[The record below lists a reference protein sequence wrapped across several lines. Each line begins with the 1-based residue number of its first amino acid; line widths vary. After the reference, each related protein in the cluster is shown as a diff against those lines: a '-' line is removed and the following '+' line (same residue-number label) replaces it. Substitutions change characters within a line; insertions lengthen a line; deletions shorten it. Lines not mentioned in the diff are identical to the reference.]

1 MPSLTS
7 DATNAI
13 ALTPIAKDDFNN
25 WAEAA
30 PARDREWLKTTG
42 FTAEP
47 GKFAF
52 LPGEEGR
59 PANVVV
65 GADLAKDPVW
75 ALAGLPEALPE
86 GRYKLDAKVDPARA
100 TSLALGWSL
109 GAYAFTRYKQ
119 PKRGFAELV
128 WPEKTDHDEVQRLTR
143 SVFLARDLIN
153 TPCEDMG
160 PPDLAAAAVAV
171 AKEFDARSKVIV
183 GDDLLKQNYP
193 TIHAVGR
200 ASARPPHLID
210 IRWGKESAPKVTLVG
225 KGVCFDTGG
234 LDLKPPAGMLQM
246 KKDMGGA
253 ATILALARA
262 LMAANTPI
270 RLRVL
275 IPAVENSVSANAIR
289 PLDIVKT
296 RAGKTVE
303 IGNTDAEGRLILCDA
318 LFEADSEKPD
328 MLIDCATLTGA
339 ARIALGPEVQALFS
353 NNDALAE
360 SILRASV
367 DTADPIW
374 RLPIWKPYRKMIDS
388 KIADFNN
395 VSENPHG
402 GAIIGA
408 LYLSEFV
415 SDATPWAH
423 LDIFASNAKA
433 MPGRPEGGE
442 ATGMRALY
450 RMIRERFA

>member
-1 MPSLTS
+1 MPSLTK
-7 DATNAI
+7 DATNAL
-13 ALTPIAKDDFNN
+13 ALTPVAKSDFNT
-25 WAEAA
+25 WIESA
-30 PARDREWLKTTG
+30 PARDREWLKATG

-52 LPGEEGR
+52 LPGDDGR
-59 PANVVV
+59 PAKVVA
-65 GADLAKDPVW
+65 GADLKNDPVW
-75 ALAGLPEALPE
+75 ALGGLPESLPE
-86 GRYKLDAKVDPARA
+86 GRYRLDADVDAGHA

-109 GAYAFTRYKQ
+109 GAYAFTRYKA

-128 WPEKTDHDEVQRLTR
+128 WPQNADHAEVQRLTR

-171 AKEFDARSKVIV
+171 AKEFDARATVIV
-183 GDDLLKQNYP
+183 GDDLLKENYP

-200 ASARPPHLID
+200 ASARPPHLVD

-234 LDLKPPAGMLQM
+234 LDLKSAPNMLQM

-275 IPAVENSVSANAIR
+275 IPAVENSVSANAMR
-289 PLDIVKT
+289 PLDIFKT

-318 LFEADSEKPD
+318 LTEADSEIPD

-339 ARIALGPEVQALFS
+339 ARVALGPEIQALFS
-353 NNDALAE
+353 NNEALAND
-360 SILRASV
+360 ILRASV
-367 DTADPIW
+367 DTADPVW
-374 RLPIWKPYRKMIDS
+374 RLPIWKPYRQRLDS
-388 KIADFNN
+388 KLADINN
-395 VSENPHG
+395 ASDNPQA
-402 GAIIGA
+402 GAILGA

-415 SDATPWAH
+415 SATTPWAH

-433 MPGRPEGGE
+433 APGRPEGGE

>member
-1 MPSLTS
+1 MPSLTD
-7 DATNAI
+7 DATDAV
-13 ALTPIAKDDFNN
+13 ALTAVAKDGFAT
-25 WAEAA
+25 WLETQ
-30 PARDREWLKTTG
+30 PAREREWLKATG
-42 FTAEP
+42 FAAEP

-52 LPGEEGR
+52 LPDESGR
-59 PANVVV
+59 PARVVV

-75 ALAGLPEALPE
+75 ALAGFPETLPE
-86 GRYKLDAKVDPARA
+86 GRYKLDADVDASRA

-109 GAYAFTRYKQ
+109 GAYAFTRYKK

-128 WPEKTDHDEVQRLTR
+128 WPQKADHAEVQRLTR
-143 SVFLARDLIN
+143 SIFLARDLIN

-171 AKEFDARSKVIV
+171 AKEFDAQATVIA

-200 ASARPPHLID
+200 ASARPPQLVD
-210 IRWGKESAPKVTLVG
+210 FRWGKESAPKVTLVG

-234 LDLKPPAGMLQM
+234 LDLKSPANMLQM

-253 ATILALARA
+253 ATVLGLARA
-262 LMAANTPI
+262 LMAAATPI

-275 IPAVENSVSANAIR
+275 IPAVENSISANAFR
-289 PLDIVKT
+289 PLDIIKT

-318 LFEADSEKPD
+318 LTEADGEKPD
-328 MLIDCATLTGA
+328 LLIDCATLTGA
-339 ARIALGPEVQALFS
+339 ARVALGPEVQALFS
-353 NNDALAE
+353 NNDALADA
-360 SILRASV
+360 ILRASTEV
-367 DTADPIW
+367 ADPIW
-374 RLPIWKPYRKMIDS
+374 RLPLWKPYRQRLDS
-388 KIADFNN
+388 KLADINN
-395 VSENPHG
+395 ASDNPHA
-402 GAIIGA
+402 GAILGA

-415 SDATPWAH
+415 SETTPWAH
-423 LDIFASNAKA
+423 LDIFASNPKA
-433 MPGRPEGGE
+433 LPGRPEGGE

-450 RMIRERFA
+450 TVIRKRFG